1 MFKRCVIKTNK
12 AFALVTDQ
20 IYKEIPELRKVES
33 GVAVLLRSSTFPG
46 SLTVNENVREFCSRI
61 HTFYFTSTFKLQA
74 DQTVREDFKAAVPKI
89 VQEFGGKIQTSAPS
103 FAYFQE
109 SLFSNSLILF
119 VSRGRFVLGTWQGV
133 YLNAHEKSSEC
144 YVHNVNVMVLPC
156 KEKHSLTSFTAS
168 SRGSHAVN
176 RDKVLSELCKRY
188 SLLFVSTLHTSAS
201 LSLSIPSAKNLEPYL
216 NRIVPARWNREFFK
230 HNYEGDDD
238 MPGHLKSSICGVTF
252 VVPSQFLKSNVSAIQ
267 LNEHRDCGGWGGGHT
282 RKISCLG
289 LKSSFS
295 KVISN
300 VSTGQ
305 LTDVLCKYIKEI
317 KFKSEASGILV
328 ISVRV
333 VENTVQKKI
342 AIFEYA
348 HTHRFQIPTLR
359 SNSLRPHSPR
369 TS

>member
-1 MFKRCVIKTNK
+1 MKP
-12 AFALVTDQ
+12 
-20 IYKEIPELRKVES
+20 EIQLR
-33 GVAVLLRSSTFPG
+33 T
-46 SLTVNENVREFCSRI
+46 
-61 HTFYFTSTFKLQA
+61 QA
-74 DQTVREDFKAAVPKI
+74 DPTVREDFKVAVPKI

-305 LTDVLCKYIKEI
+305 LTDVLCKYIEEI

-342 AIFEYA
+342 AIFEYT